1 MKDPYLQR
9 ADEVFAIEME
19 ALEAVRQS
27 LGSSFGQVVASLVG
41 ILNQRGK
48 IVVVGVGKSGN
59 IGRKIAA
66 TLTSTGST
74 SVVLDSVDAMHGD
87 LGLVSEGDAVLLL
100 SYSGETSELIDLI
113 PALRRLKAH
122 LIGMCGAVKSTVA
135 KACDHL
141 LQVTIPREACPFNL
155 APTSSTTAMLVM
167 GDALAM
173 AVLEARGFRKEDFA
187 SRHPAGAIGRALLL
201 RVSDVMRSGDRNP
214 KASTDT
220 PIKEALLIMG
230 KAKSGCVSLV
240 DQEGKLEGV
249 FTDGDLRRYLSSEV
263 YDLNAPVGRIMTR
276 NPITV
281 GLDAL
286 AVEAL
291 NLFDSQPID
300 DLIVVDEAQRPVG
313 LIDSQDLPKLKW
325 M

>member
-1 MKDPYLQR
+1 
-9 ADEVFAIEME
+9 
-19 ALEAVRQS
+19 
-27 LGSSFGQVVASLVG
+27 
-41 ILNQRGK
+41 
-48 IVVVGVGKSGN
+48 
-59 IGRKIAA
+59 
-66 TLTSTGST
+66 
-74 SVVLDSVDAMHGD
+74 
-87 LGLVSEGDAVLLL
+87 
-100 SYSGETSELIDLI
+100 
-113 PALRRLKAH
+113 
-122 LIGMCGAVKSTVA
+122 
-135 KACDHL
+135 
-141 LQVTIPREACPFNL
+141 
-155 APTSSTTAMLVM
+155 MLVM

-220 PIKEALLIMG
+220 RITEALLIMG

-249 FTDGDLRRYLSSEV
+249 FTDGDLRRYLSSED

-281 GLDAL
+281 GHDAL

-300 DLIVVDEAQRPVG
+300 DLIVVDEAQRPIG

>member
-113 PALRRLKAH
+113 PLRRLKVH

-187 SRHPAGAIGRALLL
+187 SVTSSRGDWSSPAA
-201 RVSDVMRSGDRNP
+201 SG
-214 KASTDT
+214 
-220 PIKEALLIMG
+220 
-230 KAKSGCVSLV
+230 
-240 DQEGKLEGV
+240 Q
-249 FTDGDLRRYLSSEV
+249 
-263 YDLNAPVGRIMTR
+263 
-276 NPITV
+276 
-281 GLDAL
+281 
-286 AVEAL
+286 
-291 NLFDSQPID
+291 
-300 DLIVVDEAQRPVG
+300 
-313 LIDSQDLPKLKW
+313 
-325 M
+325 

>member
-66 TLTSTGST
+66 TLTSTG
-74 SVVLDSVDAMHGD
+74 AQ
-87 LGLVSEGDAVLLL
+87 VSCLTAWMRCTVIWVWSAKVMRCFSL

-113 PALRRLKAH
+113 PALRRLKVH

-141 LQVTIPREACPFNL
+141 LQVTIPREACPSIWRL
-155 APTSSTTAMLVM
+155 PPAPQRCWSWAMPWPWPFWKPGAFARRTLPRDIQQGRLVEPCCF
-167 GDALAM
+167 G
-173 AVLEARGFRKEDFA
+173 
-187 SRHPAGAIGRALLL
+187 S
-201 RVSDVMRSGDRNP
+201 VMS
-214 KASTDT
+214 
-220 PIKEALLIMG
+220 
-230 KAKSGCVSLV
+230 
-240 DQEGKLEGV
+240 
-249 FTDGDLRRYLSSEV
+249 
-263 YDLNAPVGRIMTR
+263 
-276 NPITV
+276 
-281 GLDAL
+281 
-286 AVEAL
+286 
-291 NLFDSQPID
+291 
-300 DLIVVDEAQRPVG
+300 
-313 LIDSQDLPKLKW
+313 
-325 M
+325 

>member
-1 MKDPYLQR
+1 M
-9 ADEVFAIEME
+9 
-19 ALEAVRQS
+19 
-27 LGSSFGQVVASLVG
+27 
-41 ILNQRGK
+41 
-48 IVVVGVGKSGN
+48 VVGVGKSGN

-66 TLTSTGST
+66 TLTKYGST

-87 LGLVSEGDAVLLL
+87 LGLVSEVMQLLLL

-113 PALRRLKAH
+113 PATAAPKGSLDRYVRRGE
-122 LIGMCGAVKSTVA
+122 ITVA

-173 AVLEARGFRKEDFA
+173 AVWKRGLSQEDFA

-201 RVSDVMRSGDRNP
+201 QVSDVMRSGP
-214 KASTDT
+214 KSKASTDT

-240 DQEGKLEGV
+240 DQEGKLQGV
-249 FTDGDLRRYLSSEV
+249 FTDGDLRRYLSAED
-263 YDLNAPVGRIMTR
+263 YDLDASVGRIMTR
-276 NPITV
+276 GQSPLTTMRWLWRRSTFLTV
-281 GLDAL
+281 SPLMILLWWMRPNGLSA
-286 AVEAL
+286 
-291 NLFDSQPID
+291 S
-300 DLIVVDEAQRPVG
+300 LIARIFPN
-313 LIDSQDLPKLKW
+313 
-325 M
+325 

>member
-41 ILNQRGK
+41 ILNQGGK

-113 PALRRLKAH
+113 PALRRPKGSLDRY
-122 LIGMCGAVKSTVA
+122 V
-135 KACDHL
+135 
-141 LQVTIPREACPFNL
+141 R
-155 APTSSTTAMLVM
+155 
-167 GDALAM
+167 
-173 AVLEARGFRKEDFA
+173 RGEIHR
-187 SRHPAGAIGRALLL
+187 G
-201 RVSDVMRSGDRNP
+201 
-214 KASTDT
+214 
-220 PIKEALLIMG
+220 
-230 KAKSGCVSLV
+230 
-240 DQEGKLEGV
+240 
-249 FTDGDLRRYLSSEV
+249 
-263 YDLNAPVGRIMTR
+263 
-276 NPITV
+276 
-281 GLDAL
+281 
-286 AVEAL
+286 
-291 NLFDSQPID
+291 
-300 DLIVVDEAQRPVG
+300 
-313 LIDSQDLPKLKW
+313 
-325 M
+325 